1 MDADKISGMFL
12 EESTALAIT
21 RSDAEWLAREL
32 YGITASALELP
43 GEYDCNF
50 HLRASDGREFV
61 LKCMHPARENAF
73 IDMQCAALA
82 HLARHAG
89 HLRLPRIER
98 TAQGDAYTVW
108 NDAAEQGR
116 LVWML
121 GFLTGKTL
129 ANTNP
134 HTPELFRAL
143 GKFLGEMDSALD
155 GFEHPAARRELKWD
169 SSNCG
174 WIREHLGKIGDP
186 QRRAL
191 VDYFVSL
198 YQQWVEPS
206 KESLRKS
213 VIYGDA
219 NDHNVLVNALWP
231 QPSIA
236 GVIDFGDMHHGWI
249 ASEAAV
255 ASAYAVLGK
264 EEPLTVMKEIVR
276 GFHGAFPLNESEIAA
291 LFPLAGM
298 RLAVSVV
305 NSTIRKIQK
314 PGDEYVAIS
323 EAGAWEALE
332 RLAKIHPRFAHY
344 SLREACGL
352 APAPSSERIAKWLRA
367 QERAGASVTE
377 TDLHTTPLC
386 VFDLSVGSTMLGA
399 DPANSEVQ
407 TLTRTLFGKMESEHA
422 AVGIG
427 RYDEARLLYSSSMFG
442 SSAAPMEERRT
453 IHLGLDL
460 FVEPGTP
467 IHAPLDGTVHLL
479 AENTAELDYGPLVI
493 LRHATS
499 GEENNN
505 EGEEFFTLYGH
516 LTREA
521 LKELEPGQTISQGEV
536 FARVGAMHE
545 NGGWPPHLHLQIILD
560 LLDRGAQFPGVARAS
575 ERAVWT
581 SLSPDPN
588 LLLGIPPEKIPERE
602 PSAEEAIVHRRKLL
616 APNLCVS
623 YQKPLKVV
631 RGWRQYLY
639 DDTGRAFLDVYN
651 NVPLVGHSH
660 PRVVRAAEEQLALL
674 NTNTRYLH
682 ENVLRYA
689 DRLTAL
695 LPKPLE
701 VC

>member
-1 MDADKISGMFL
+1 ML
-12 EESTALAIT
+12 T
-21 RSDAEWLAREL
+21 RSGAD
-32 YGITASALELP
+32 T
-43 GEYDCNF
+43 
-50 HLRASDGREFV
+50 
-61 LKCMHPARENAF
+61 
-73 IDMQCAALA
+73 
-82 HLARHAG
+82 
-89 HLRLPRIER
+89 
-98 TAQGDAYTVW
+98 
-108 NDAAEQGR
+108 AEQTR

-121 GFLTGKTL
+121 GFLPGKTL

-134 HTPELFRAL
+134 HTPGLFRAL

-219 NDHNVLVNALWP
+219 NDHNVLVSALWP

-305 NSTIRKIQK
+305 NSTIRKTQK

-377 TDLHTTPLC
+377 TDLRTAPLC

-493 LRHATS
+493 LRHAT
-499 GEENNN
+499 
-505 EGEEFFTLYGH
+505 
-516 LTREA
+516 R
-521 LKELEPGQTISQGEV
+521 
-536 FARVGAMHE
+536 
-545 NGGWPPHLHLQIILD
+545 
-560 LLDRGAQFPGVARAS
+560 
-575 ERAVWT
+575 
-581 SLSPDPN
+581 
-588 LLLGIPPEKIPERE
+588 
-602 PSAEEAIVHRRKLL
+602 
-616 APNLCVS
+616 
-623 YQKPLKVV
+623 
-631 RGWRQYLY
+631 
-639 DDTGRAFLDVYN
+639 
-651 NVPLVGHSH
+651 
-660 PRVVRAAEEQLALL
+660 
-674 NTNTRYLH
+674 
-682 ENVLRYA
+682 
-689 DRLTAL
+689 
-695 LPKPLE
+695 
-701 VC
+701 